1 MAVLSSRPEA
11 QQRLLLPRINRRKFI
26 RLAGAAAVAAL
37 GADSVL
43 IEPMR
48 PRLER
53 QEIFL
58 RRWPSRLDG
67 FTIALLSDFHY
78 DPVFS
83 MHPIRSA
90 VEMVN
95 KLGPDL
101 VALAGDF
108 ITSPMFGKSASG
120 AAAAEPCAQLLQPL
134 RAPHGVW
141 AVLGNHDEDAD
152 PPRVINALGA
162 VEIRV
167 LRNEAIPIERD
178 GDRSWL
184 AGIKDVLV
192 KRGADLPS
200 VLRPIPSGEPV
211 VLLAHEPD
219 YADYVAR
226 YPVDL
231 QLSGHSHGGQIRL
244 PWLQP
249 LYLPPLARKYYQGM
263 YKVRNLT
270 LYTSRG
276 LGTIRLPI
284 RLNCAPE
291 VTLITL
297 RRGAQA

>member
-1 MAVLSSRPEA
+1 MAVLSSRSES
-11 QQRLLLPRINRRKFI
+11 QQRLLLPGINRRKFI
-26 RLAGAAAVAAL
+26 RLAGAATVGAL
-37 GADSVL
+37 AADSVL
-43 IEPMR
+43 VEPMR

-58 RRWPSRLDG
+58 PRWPSRLDG

-78 DPVFS
+78 DPIFS
-83 MHPIRSA
+83 IHPIRSA
-90 VEMVN
+90 VKMVN

-108 ITSPMFGKSASG
+108 ITSPMFGNSASG

-152 PPRVINALGA
+152 PPRVIGALDA

-178 GDRSWL
+178 GDRCWL

-192 KRGADLPS
+192 RRGADLPS
-200 VLRPIPSGEPV
+200 ALRPIPSGEPV

-244 PWLQP
+244 PWLRP

-276 LGTIRLPI
+276 LGTIRLPV

-297 RRGAQA
+297 RRGEQT

>member
-37 GADSVL
+37 GTDSVL

-200 VLRPIPSGEPV
+200 VLRAIPSGEPV

>member
-11 QQRLLLPRINRRKFI
+11 QQRSLLPRINRRKFI

-37 GADSVL
+37 GTDSVL

-58 RRWPSRLDG
+58 PRWPSRLDG

-200 VLRPIPSGEPV
+200 VLRAIPSGEPV

-263 YKVRNLT
+263 YKVRDLT

>member
-26 RLAGAAAVAAL
+26 GLAGAAAVAAL
-37 GADSVL
+37 GTDSVL

-200 VLRPIPSGEPV
+200 TLRPIPSGEPV

-244 PWLQP
+244 PSIRP

>member
-26 RLAGAAAVAAL
+26 PLAGAAAVAAL
-37 GADSVL
+37 GTDSVL

-58 RRWPSRLDG
+58 PRWPSRLEG

-200 VLRPIPSGEPV
+200 VLRAIPSGEPV

-244 PWLQP
+244 PWLHP

-263 YKVRNLT
+263 YKVRDLT